1 MAMFRTRR
9 PQSGF
14 TLIELLVVIA
24 IIGILFGMYLS
35 TLHKAI
41 GKAKKVAVTEG
52 MRQEHI
58 GRMADGAN
66 GANKSSGPATR
77 EECRQAFRHKEQ
89 TSEGEIVVTEVRYLV
104 RNDAEFR
111 AYWHTMINYDNP
123 DEPEYAGDSLKAI
136 DEDGNAFVLE
146 PIDPNGW
153 SAMNAGGGPFPVM
166 WEFFSTRV
174 ADTTTTGNGATI
186 LYSDGHV
193 DYVLYPTG
201 YPASPTVAELSR
213 RFMEQT

>member
-1 MAMFRTRR
+1 MGLFKTRR
-9 PQSGF
+9 SRAGF
-14 TLIELLVVIA
+14 SLIELLVVIA

-52 MRQEHI
+52 MRQEQL

-66 GANKSSGPATR
+66 SANKSSGPANR

-89 TSEGEIVVTEVRYLV
+89 TSEGEILVTEVRYVV
-104 RNDAEFR
+104 RSDAEFR

-123 DEPEYAGDSLKAI
+123 DEPQYAGDSLRAI
-136 DEDGNAFVLE
+136 DEDGNEFSLH
-146 PIDPNGW
+146 PIDANGW
-153 SAMNAGGGPFPVM
+153 SAMNVGGKTFPLM

-174 ADTTTTGNGATI
+174 ADTTTTGLGATV
-186 LYSDGHV
+186 LYNDGHV
-193 DYVLYPTG
+193 DYVRY
-201 YPASPTVAELSR
+201 
-213 RFMEQT
+213 